1 MIYIFFVF
9 IYVQGLVG
17 GGVWCLVFGLMILL
31 CQHSVKITKTMLAWS
46 NLLLLL
52 IPCQQL

>member
-1 MIYIFFVF
+1 MIYIY
-9 IYVQGLVG
+9 ILSSYMYRNWLV
-17 GGVWCLVFGLMILL
+17 VVFGLMILL